1 MTASI
6 YKFCLSGTIYMV
18 KRKEAVNLKLQSI
31 TEKQIQKFRKYLVNE
46 EKSDA
51 TIEKYIRDVTAFVK
65 WLDGEIPRKERVIQ
79 YKERLIAQYKT
90 ASVNSILSSLNM
102 FFEYADWHKMKVKTL
117 KTQRMIFADKSKELT
132 KTEYEKLLTAAKDRK
147 NEKLYYLIQTIAST
161 GLRVSE
167 IKFITFEAIKRRQAI
182 INCKGKI
189 RQVFLPKKL
198 CIILQKYASKQ
209 GIKSGSIFVTRTG
222 TPLDRSNIW
231 RMLKELCESAGVSK
245 EKVFPHNFRHLF
257 ARTYYSLQK
266 DIVRLADILGHSNI
280 NTTRIYTAE
289 SGTEHMKQLQKL
301 GFLRC

>member
-1 MTASI
+1 MQI
-6 YKFCLSGTIYMV
+6 PKERLSG
-18 KRKEAVNLKLQSI
+18 NLTSI
-31 TEKQIQKFRKYLVNE
+31 GRMCSSLLCLNKKIKISLFK
-46 EKSDA
+46 
-51 TIEKYIRDVTAFVK
+51 
-65 WLDGEIPRKERVIQ
+65 RVIQ

-117 KTQRMIFADKSKELT
+117 KTQRKIFADKSKELT
-132 KTEYEKLLTAAKDRK
+132 KTEYERLPTAAKDRK
-147 NEKLYYLIQTIAST
+147 NEKL
-161 GLRVSE
+161 
-167 IKFITFEAIKRRQAI
+167 
-182 INCKGKI
+182 
-189 RQVFLPKKL
+189 
-198 CIILQKYASKQ
+198 CIILQKYALKQ

-231 RMLKELCESAGVSK
+231 RMLKELCVSAGVSK

-301 GFLRC
+301 GLLRC

>member
-18 KRKEAVNLKLQSI
+18 KRKEAVNMKLQSI

-65 WLDGEIPRKERVIQ
+65 WLGGEIPCKERVIQ

-117 KTQRMIFADKSKELT
+117 KTQRKIFADKSKELT
-132 KTEYEKLLTAAKDRK
+132 KTEYERLLTAAKDRK

-198 CIILQKYASKQ
+198 CIILQKYALKQ